1 MIMQIEEDIKANV
14 DETKVSEMINEANI
28 EHKSGKVVNERKEV
42 VNERKEVVNERK
54 EVVNERKEVVNERKE
69 VVKDQ
74 TMETKEREK
83 RLNYIII
90 FSLTEA
96 NSQLKSNLHKHDRE
110 ALLELCT

>member
-28 EHKSGKVVNERKEV
+28 EHKSDKV